1 MATPSETEATETTC
15 SEDRL
20 EIIFSA
26 QYERIARVIGRVIH
40 DQARAEELAVDVF
53 LKWWRNP
60 LAKEAQTEGWLYRTA
75 IREALD
81 ELRRQSRR
89 SRFERLF
96 GILRD
101 APPTPEHLYSASARQ
116 QRVRTVLA
124 ALNRR
129 QTELL
134 ILRSEG
140 LSYQELA
147 VSLDVNPGYVG
158 SLLSRAQD
166 AFRKEYTKRYGNQT

>member
-1 MATPSETEATETTC
+1 MATPTETEATC
-15 SEDRL
+15 SEDCL
-20 EIIFSA
+20 DTIFSA

-60 LAKEAQTEGWLYRTA
+60 PAKGAQTEGWLYRTA

-89 SRFERLF
+89 HRFERLF
-96 GILRD
+96 GIFRD
-101 APPTPEHLYSASARQ
+101 APPTPENLYSATVRQ
-116 QRVRTVLA
+116 QRVRVVLA

-147 VSLDVNPGYVG
+147 FSLDVNPGYVG